1 MECLGWWELY
11 LGKVSSLVY
20 LTSYNS
26 TMELFI
32 FSLGFTA
39 AITMVAAIDEWF
51 DWEKSYERAA
61 EEQKAENFD
70 D

>member
-1 MECLGWWELY
+1 MEF
-11 LGKVSSLVY
+11 
-20 LTSYNS
+20 
-26 TMELFI
+26 FI

-39 AITMVAAIDEWF
+39 ALTAVAAIDEWF

-61 EEQKAENFD
+61 AEQKAENFD

>member
-1 MECLGWWELY
+1 MEF
-11 LGKVSSLVY
+11 
-20 LTSYNS
+20 
-26 TMELFI
+26 FI

-39 AITMVAAIDEWF
+39 ALTVVTVIDEWF

-61 EEQKAENFD
+61 AEQKAENFD